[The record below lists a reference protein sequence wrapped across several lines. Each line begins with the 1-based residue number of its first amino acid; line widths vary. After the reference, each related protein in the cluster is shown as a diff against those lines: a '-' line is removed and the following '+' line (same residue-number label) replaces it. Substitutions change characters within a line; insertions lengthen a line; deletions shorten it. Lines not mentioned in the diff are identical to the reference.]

1 MIDLGQLRPG
11 ESLRHFIEAEGGNIG
26 LGQLVE
32 TGGGLRQLML
42 CECPLGRENTRLTAG
57 FGKEAG
63 VGRCGRLCI
72 S

>member
-32 TGGGLRQLML
+32 TGGGLRQLM
-42 CECPLGRENTRLTAG
+42 CECPLGRENRRLTP
-57 FGKEAG
+57 
-63 VGRCGRLCI
+63 VLGRRQG
-72 S
+72 